1 MARRHDTGTEGR
13 NMAERDEELIGDMA
27 RAGIAPE
34 VTRAA
39 LAFDAVL
46 QRWRRRVRTREL
58 GHRALDEL
66 GLPLDLAQLDVMIAI
81 HAPANEFADD
91 PAEET
96 MVSTVAQ
103 RLNIDPSR
111 ASRIVTDLIGRGLA
125 ARATSRAD
133 ARRSIVTLTPSGQ
146 AMVEAVRRY
155 KFLLLGGFLSDWTPD
170 ERETLLPLLE
180 RFSHWSES
188 GATADE
194 AGLEDRIARL
204 RDELAQHLATL

>member
-1 MARRHDTGTEGR
+1 
-13 NMAERDEELIGDMA
+13 MAERDEELIGDMA
-27 RAGIAPE
+27 RAGIDPE

-58 GHRALDEL
+58 GHRALSEL

-81 HAPANEFADD
+81 HAPANEFGDD

-111 ASRIVTDLIGRGLA
+111 ASRIVSDLIARGFAERA
-125 ARATSRAD
+125 ASQAD
-133 ARRSIVTLTPSGQ
+133 ARRTIVALTPSGL
-146 AMVEAVRRY
+146 AIVEAVRRY
-155 KFLLLGGFLSDWTPD
+155 KFLLLGGFLSDWTVE

-180 RFSHWSES
+180 RFSHWSET

-194 AGLEDRIARL
+194 ADLENRIGRL
-204 RDELAQHLATL
+204 RDDLAQKLAAL

>member
-1 MARRHDTGTEGR
+1 
-13 NMAERDEELIGDMA
+13 MAERDEELIGDMA
-27 RAGIAPE
+27 RAGIDPE

-58 GHRALDEL
+58 GHRALAEL

-81 HAPANEFADD
+81 RAPANEFGDD
-91 PAEET
+91 PEDET

-111 ASRIVTDLIGRGLA
+111 ASRIVSDLIARGFAERA
-125 ARATSRAD
+125 ASQSD
-133 ARRSIVTLTPSGQ
+133 ARRSIVALTASGR
-146 AMVEAVRRY
+146 AIVEAVRRY
-155 KFLLLGGFLSDWTPD
+155 KFLLLGGFLSDWTPE

-188 GATADE
+188 GATRDE
-194 AGLEDRIARL
+194 EDLGDRIADL
-204 RDELAQHLATL
+204 RDDLAQTLAKL

>member
-1 MARRHDTGTEGR
+1 
-13 NMAERDEELIGDMA
+13 MAERDEELIGDMA
-27 RAGIAPE
+27 RAGIDPE

-58 GHRALDEL
+58 GHRALSEL

-81 HAPANEFADD
+81 HAPANEFGDD

-111 ASRIVTDLIGRGLA
+111 ASRIVSDLIARGFAERA
-125 ARATSRAD
+125 ASQAD
-133 ARRSIVTLTPSGQ
+133 ARRTIVALTPSGQ
-146 AMVEAVRRY
+146 AIVEAVRRY
-155 KFLLLGGFLSDWTPD
+155 KFLLLGGFLSDWTVE

-180 RFSHWSES
+180 RFSHWSET

-194 AGLEDRIARL
+194 ADLENRIGRL
-204 RDELAQHLATL
+204 RDDLAQKLAAL

>member
-1 MARRHDTGTEGR
+1 
-13 NMAERDEELIGDMA
+13 MAERDEELIGDMA
-27 RAGIAPE
+27 RAGIDPE

-58 GHRALDEL
+58 GHRALSEL

-81 HAPANEFADD
+81 HAPANEFGDD

-111 ASRIVTDLIGRGLA
+111 ASRIVSDLIARGFAERA
-125 ARATSRAD
+125 ASQAD
-133 ARRSIVTLTPSGQ
+133 ARRTIVALTPSGL
-146 AMVEAVRRY
+146 AIVEAVRRY
-155 KFLLLGGFLSDWTPD
+155 KFLLLGGFLSDWTVE

-180 RFSHWSES
+180 RFSHWSET

-194 AGLEDRIARL
+194 ADLENRIGRL
-204 RDELAQHLATL
+204 RDALAQKLAAL

>member
-1 MARRHDTGTEGR
+1 
-13 NMAERDEELIGDMA
+13 MAERDEDLIAEMA
-27 RAGIAPE
+27 RAGIDPE

-58 GHRALDEL
+58 GHRALSEL

-81 HAPANEFADD
+81 HAPANEFGDD

-111 ASRIVTDLIGRGLA
+111 ASRIVSDLIGRGFAERA
-125 ARATSRAD
+125 ASQAD
-133 ARRSIVTLTPSGQ
+133 ARRTIVALSASGQ
-146 AMVEAVRRY
+146 AIVEAVRRY
-155 KFLLLGGFLSDWTPD
+155 KFLLLGGFLSEWTGE

-180 RFSHWSES
+180 RFSHWSET
-188 GATADE
+188 GATEAE
-194 AGLEDRIARL
+194 AGLDDRVAAL
-204 RDELAQHLATL
+204 RDDLAQRLEAL